1 MDVPSAGPQGQANLS
16 ADQAYADHSG
26 PSGCTAG
33 HWTGRAETAGSEH
46 TMGTDAT
53 GRPWSGRREFRFWG
67 KGSGPR
73 LGYRTLQRPD
83 LVAG

>member
-1 MDVPSAGPQGQANLS
+1 
-16 ADQAYADHSG
+16 
-26 PSGCTAG
+26 
-33 HWTGRAETAGSEH
+33 
-46 TMGTDAT
+46 MGTDAT

-67 KGSGPR
+67 KGSGLR